1 MSQNSKQIYIFDT
14 TLRDGQQ
21 CPGAGMDF
29 NQNIAYAKLAA
40 KVNIDILEAG
50 FPAASSE
57 DYKIVESIAQM
68 YAQMASSPKVAA
80 LCQLREEQITTT
92 IASISSLIPS
102 KRARLHVYL
111 PVDPELMQ
119 ASLGS
124 YATNK
129 QQIHH
134 DLHQYIKMAVAAG
147 CEVEFSPEGYSR
159 MGDGFDFVTDV
170 IDTAIQAGATI
181 INCPDTIGGACYL
194 QGDDFFVNK
203 MKRHANIMQQRYP
216 DKSITWSAHCHND
229 YGLALSNTMQSIFA
243 GPVTQIEGCF
253 NGIGERAGNVSLEQC
268 IMYLKAFGYNNS
280 LAKNFHTAAKTHNI
294 KDISDFVA
302 THMLPRQA
310 HWPISGE
317 NAARHSSGGHTNAI
331 LKNPQAY
338 QPFNPQE
345 VGQEISFVF
354 GPLSGSNH
362 AQSIIKDH
370 AYRCENSEKTA
381 ITQYIKEYFSNRRKG
396 LTDAEFMQAYFA
408 YRAPIKIHTYK
419 YRKRAKVTEICIDGI
434 FNDKEKHLNA
444 TSKIGGTALTALH
457 HALED
462 YLSPISIES
471 FRSQSKDKGEEAL
484 SISSI
489 SISYNNELYTGIGED
504 IDIEVSALKALVNA
518 VNRAIIDKKYALRNT
533 ETPNNNVAI
542 SAQTKVAN

>member
-1 MSQNSKQIYIFDT
+1 MISQQVYIFDT

-21 CPGAGMDF
+21 CPGAGMSFDK
-29 NQNIAYAKLAA
+29 NLEYARLAA
-40 KVNIDILEAG
+40 GVNIDILEAG

-68 YAQMASSPKVAA
+68 YAQMESSPKVAA
-80 LCQLREEQITTT
+80 LCQMREEQIITT
-92 IASISSLIPS
+92 IESLKSLIPS
-102 KRARLHVYL
+102 KRARMHVYL
-111 PVDPELMQ
+111 PVDPELMR

-124 YATNK
+124 YANNHE
-129 QQIHH
+129 QIHK
-134 DLHQYIKMAVAAG
+134 DLHKYITMAIDAG

-159 MGDGFDFVTDV
+159 MGDTFDFVTDV
-170 IDTAIQAGATI
+170 IDTAIKAGATI

-194 QGDDFFVNK
+194 QGEDFFVNK
-203 MKRHANIMQQRYP
+203 MKLHADIMAKRYP
-216 DKSITWSAHCHND
+216 DKDIIWSAHCHND
-229 YGLALSNTMQSIFA
+229 YGLALTNTMASIFD

-268 IMYLKAFGYNNS
+268 IMYLKAFGYDNCEN
-280 LAKNFHTAAKTHNI
+280 KNFHTNTRTSHI

-317 NAARHSSGGHTNAI
+317 NAARHTSGGHTNAI

-338 QPFNPQE
+338 QPFDPKE
-345 VGQEISFVF
+345 VGKEISFVF

-362 AQSIIKDH
+362 AQSIIKEH
-370 AYRCENSEKTA
+370 GYTCQNNEK
-381 ITQYIKEYFSNRRKG
+381 IEVTQFIKDYFSNRRKG

-408 YRAPIKIHTYK
+408 YRSPIKINTYK
-419 YRKRAKVTEICIDGI
+419 YRKRAEITEICIDGI
-434 FNDKEKHLNA
+434 FNGKEKTINA
-444 TSKIGGTALTALH
+444 KSKIGGTALTALH
-457 HALED
+457 HALEN

-489 SISYNNELYTGIGED
+489 SISHNNELYTGIGED

-518 VNRAIIDKKYALRNT
+518 VNRAIVHLNFAIIANT
-533 ETPNNNVAI
+533 NTATPAKAGT
-542 SAQTKVAN
+542 SSRT

>member
-1 MSQNSKQIYIFDT
+1 MKHLNKQDSKQVYIFDT

-21 CPGAGMDF
+21 CPGAGMSFD
-29 NQNIAYAKLAA
+29 QNLEYAKLAS

-50 FPAASSE
+50 FPAASKE
-57 DYKIVESIAQM
+57 DFKIVQSIANM
-68 YAQMASSPKVAA
+68 YAQVEASPKVAA
-80 LCQLREEQITTT
+80 LCQMREEQITTT
-92 IASISSLIPS
+92 IESIKSLIPS
-102 KRARLHVYL
+102 GRARLHVYL

-124 YATNK
+124 YAQDHKHIN
-129 QQIHH
+129 Q
-134 DLHQYIKMAVAAG
+134 DLHRYISMAVEAG

-159 MGDGFDFVTDV
+159 MGDTFDFVTEV

-194 QGDDFFVNK
+194 QGEDFFVNK
-203 MKRHANIMQQRYP
+203 MQRHADIMNQRYP
-216 DKSITWSAHCHND
+216 DKNIIWSAHCHND
-229 YGLALSNTMQSIFA
+229 YGLALTNTMASIFD

-253 NGIGERAGNVSLEQC
+253 NGIGERAGNVSIEQC

-280 LAKNFHTAAKTHNI
+280 ENKNFHTNTKTHNI

-317 NAARHSSGGHTNAI
+317 NAARHTSGGHTNAI

-338 QPFNPQE
+338 QPFDPKE
-345 VGQEISFVF
+345 VGKEISFVF

-362 AQSIIKDH
+362 AQSIINEH
-370 AYRCENSEKTA
+370 GYMCSNSEKTEV
-381 ITQYIKEYFSNRRKG
+381 TQFIKDYFSNRRKG
-396 LTDAEFMQAYFA
+396 LTDNEFMQAYFA

-419 YRKRAKVTEICIDGI
+419 YRKRAEVTEICIDGL
-434 FNDKEKHLNA
+434 FNGKEKHINA
-444 TSKIGGTALTALH
+444 TSRVGGTALTALH
-457 HALED
+457 HALKD

-489 SISYNNELYTGIGED
+489 SISYGNELYTGIGED

-518 VNRAIIDKKYALRNT
+518 VNRAMVHLEFAIMPNKKA
-533 ETPNNNVAI
+533 V
-542 SAQTKVAN
+542 

>member
-1 MSQNSKQIYIFDT
+1 MTTNNSKQVYIFDT

-21 CPGAGMDF
+21 CPGAGMNF
-29 NQNIAYAKLAA
+29 EKNMEYAQLAA
-40 KVNIDILEAG
+40 NVNIDILEAG

-68 YAQMASSPKVAA
+68 YAQMESSPKVAA
-80 LCQLREEQITTT
+80 LCQMREEQVITT
-92 IASISSLIPS
+92 IQSIKSLIPS

-119 ASLGS
+119 ASLGD
-124 YATNK
+124 YANNIP
-129 QQIHH
+129 QIHQ
-134 DLHQYIKMAVAAG
+134 DLGKYIRMAVDAG

-159 MGDGFDFVTDV
+159 MGDTFNFVTDV

-194 QGDDFFVNK
+194 QGKDFFVNK
-203 MKRHANIMQQRYP
+203 MVRHADIMKQRYP
-216 DKSITWSAHCHND
+216 DKNIIWSAHCHND
-229 YGLALSNTMQSIFA
+229 YGLALTNTMQSIFD

-253 NGIGERAGNVSLEQC
+253 NGIGERAGNVSIEQC

-280 LAKNFHTAAKTHNI
+280 VNKNFHTNTKSHQI
-294 KDISDFVA
+294 KNISDFVA
-302 THMLPRQA
+302 KYMLPRQA

-338 QPFNPQE
+338 QPFDPKE
-345 VGQEISFVF
+345 VGKEITFIF

-370 AYRCENSEKTA
+370 GYICENEEKFA
-381 ITQYIKEYFSNRRKG
+381 VTQFIKDYFSNRRKG
-396 LTDAEFMQAYFA
+396 LTDTEFMQAYFA
-408 YRAPIKIHTYK
+408 YRAPIKINTYK
-419 YRKRAKVTEICIDGI
+419 YRKREKITEISINGL
-434 FNDKEKHLNA
+434 FNGEAQVINA
-444 TSKIGGTALTALH
+444 ASKVGGTALTALH
-457 HALED
+457 QALEN
-462 YLSPISIES
+462 YLAPISIES
-471 FRSQSKDKGEEAL
+471 YRSESKDKGEDAI
-484 SISSI
+484 SIASI
-489 SISYNNELYTGIGED
+489 SISYNNKLYTGIGED

-518 VNRAIIDKKYALRNT
+518 VNRTLSHNKYSIKSHKMA
-533 ETPNNNVAI
+533 
-542 SAQTKVAN
+542 S

>member
-1 MSQNSKQIYIFDT
+1 MSQKSKQVYIFDT

-40 KVNIDILEAG
+40 NVNIDILEAG

-57 DYKIVESIAQM
+57 DYKIVESIAKM

-111 PVDPELMQ
+111 PVDPELMH

-124 YATNK
+124 YAKDK
-129 QQIHH
+129 QQIYH
-134 DLHQYIKMAVAAG
+134 DLHKYIKMAVAAG

-203 MKRHANIMQQRYP
+203 MKQHANIMQQRYP
-216 DKSITWSAHCHND
+216 DKSIIWSAHCHND
-229 YGLALSNTMQSIFA
+229 YGLALSNTMQSIFD

-268 IMYLKAFGYNNS
+268 IMYLKAFGYKNS
-280 LAKNFHTAAKTHNI
+280 LAKNFHSNARTQNI

-370 AYRCENSEKTA
+370 GYCCENSEKIA
-381 ITQYIKEYFSNRRKG
+381 ITQYIKDYFSNRRKG

-408 YRAPIKIHTYK
+408 YKAPIKVKLYRYQKHTK
-419 YRKRAKVTEICIDGI
+419 YTQICLECTINAEDKIISAK
-434 FNDKEKHLNA
+434 
-444 TSKIGGTALTALH
+444 SKVGGTALTALH
-457 HALED
+457 HALEQ
-462 YLSPISIES
+462 YLKPISIES

-504 IDIEVSALKALVNA
+504 IDIEVSALRALVNA
-518 VNRAIIDKKYALRNT
+518 VNRAIVHEKYALKNT
-533 ETPNNNVAI
+533 VTPDKNAAI
-542 SAQTKVAN
+542 TTQAEVAN

>member
-1 MSQNSKQIYIFDT
+1 MTQPENYNSQQVFIFDT

-21 CPGAGMDF
+21 CPGAGMNF
-29 NQNIAYAKLAA
+29 EHNLAYARLAA
-40 KVNIDILEAG
+40 NVNIDILEAG
-50 FPAASSE
+50 FPAASGE

-68 YAQMASSPKVAA
+68 YARLESSPKVAA
-80 LCQLREEQITTT
+80 LCQMREEQIITT
-92 IASISSLIPS
+92 IKSIEPLIPS
-102 KRARLHVYL
+102 GRARLHVYL

-119 ASLGS
+119 ASLGD
-124 YATNK
+124 YANNTDR
-129 QQIHH
+129 IHQ
-134 DLHQYIKMAVAAG
+134 DLSRFIKIAIDAG

-159 MGDGFDFVTDV
+159 MGDTFDSVTDV
-170 IDTAIQAGATI
+170 IDTAIQAGASI

-203 MKRHANIMQQRYP
+203 MIKHADIMKQRFPEKNI
-216 DKSITWSAHCHND
+216 IWSAHCHND
-229 YGLALSNTMQSIFA
+229 YGLALTNTMQSIFD

-253 NGIGERAGNVSLEQC
+253 NGIGERAGNVSIEQC
-268 IMYLKAFGYNNS
+268 IMYLKAFGQNNS
-280 LAKNFHTAAKTHNI
+280 TKQNYHTNTKAQSI

-317 NAARHSSGGHTNAI
+317 NAAKHSSGGHTNAI

-338 QPFNPQE
+338 QPFNPQD
-345 VGQEISFVF
+345 VGQEITFVF

-362 AQSIIKDH
+362 AQSIINEH
-370 AYRCENSEKTA
+370 GYVCNNAEKIK
-381 ITQYIKEYFSNRRKG
+381 ITQYIKDYFSNRRKG
-396 LTDAEFMQAYFA
+396 LTDSEFMQAYFSF
-408 YRAPIKIHTYK
+408 RESIKIHTYK
-419 YRKRAKVTEICIDGI
+419 YTKRAEVTEICMDGT
-434 FNDKEKHLNA
+434 FNKHDKNIIA
-444 TSKIGGTALTALH
+444 TSEIGGTALTTLH

-471 FRSQSKDKGEEAL
+471 YRSQSKDKGKNAM
-484 SISSI
+484 SIASI

-518 VNRAIIDKKYALRNT
+518 VNRTLTQQQFAIV
-533 ETPNNNVAI
+533 PNRKAI
-542 SAQTKVAN
+542 

>member
-1 MSQNSKQIYIFDT
+1 MTHNSTQVYIFDT

-21 CPGAGMDF
+21 CPGAGMDLA
-29 NQNIAYAKLAA
+29 QNLAYAKLAA

-57 DYKIVESIAQM
+57 DYKIVESIAKM
-68 YAQMASSPKVAA
+68 YAQTPSSPTVAA
-80 LCQLREEQITTT
+80 LCQMREEQIVKT
-92 IASISSLIPS
+92 IQSIESLIPS

-124 YATNK
+124 YANNVE
-129 QQIHH
+129 QIHR
-134 DLHQYIKMAVAAG
+134 DLSQYISMAVQAG

-159 MGDGFDFVTDV
+159 MADSFDFVTDV
-170 IDTAIQAGATI
+170 IDTAIKAGATI

-194 QGDDFFVNK
+194 QGEEFFVNK
-203 MKRHANIMQQRYP
+203 MIKHAEIMHDRYP
-216 DKSITWSAHCHND
+216 DKNIIWSAHCHND
-229 YGLALSNTMQSIFA
+229 YGLALTNTMQSIFD

-253 NGIGERAGNVSLEQC
+253 NGIGERAGNVSIEQC
-268 IMYLKAFGYNNS
+268 IMYLKAFGQNNS
-280 LAKNFHTAAKTHNI
+280 TTKNFHTNTNPQGI

-302 THMLPRQA
+302 HHMLPRQA
-310 HWPISGE
+310 HWPISGD

-345 VGQEISFVF
+345 VGQKITFVF

-362 AQSIIKDH
+362 AQSIIRDH
-370 AYRCENSEKTA
+370 GYSCSNDEKIA
-381 ITQYIKEYFSNRRKG
+381 ITQYIKDYFSNRRKG
-396 LTDAEFMQAYFA
+396 LTDKEFMQAYFA
-408 YRAPIKIHTYK
+408 YRSPIAVNLYK
-419 YRKRAKVTEICIDGI
+419 YRKRQEYTQICLECVINGVAQTISAK
-434 FNDKEKHLNA
+434 
-444 TSKIGGTALTALH
+444 SKIGGTALTTLH
-457 HALED
+457 HALEE

-471 FRSQSKDKGEEAL
+471 FRSQSKDKGEEAI

-518 VNRAIIDKKYALRNT
+518 VNRTIVQKDYAIKPQKK
-533 ETPNNNVAI
+533 V
-542 SAQTKVAN
+542 S

>member
-1 MSQNSKQIYIFDT
+1 MKATSKQVKIFDT

-21 CPGAGMDF
+21 CPGAGMSF
-29 NQNIAYAKLAA
+29 EQNIEYAKLAA
-40 KVNIDILEAG
+40 QVNIDILEAG

-68 YAQMASSPKVAA
+68 YAQMESSPKVAA
-80 LCQLREEQITTT
+80 LCQMREEQVITT
-92 IASISSLIPS
+92 IESLKSLIPAQ
-102 KRARLHVYL
+102 RARMHVYL

-124 YATNK
+124 YANNHK
-129 QQIHH
+129 QIHK
-134 DLHQYIKMAVAAG
+134 DLDKFIRMAIGAG

-159 MGDGFDFVTDV
+159 MGDTFDFVTDV
-170 IDTAIQAGATI
+170 IDTAIKAGATI

-194 QGDDFFVNK
+194 QGEEFFVNK
-203 MKRHANIMQQRYP
+203 MKRHAEIMKQRYA
-216 DKSITWSAHCHND
+216 DKNITWSAHCHND
-229 YGLALSNTMQSIFA
+229 YGLALTNTMQSIFD

-280 LAKNFHTAAKTHNI
+280 QGKNFHTTTQTAYI

-317 NAARHSSGGHTNAI
+317 NAARHTSGGHTNAI

-338 QPFNPQE
+338 QPFDPKE
-345 VGQEISFVF
+345 VGKEISFVF

-362 AQSIIKDH
+362 AQSIIKEH
-370 AYRCENSEKTA
+370 GYRCENSEK
-381 ITQYIKEYFSNRRKG
+381 IEVTQFIKDYFSNRRKG
-396 LTDAEFMQAYFA
+396 LTDTEFMQAYFA
-408 YRAPIKIHTYK
+408 YRSPIKINTYK
-419 YRKRAKVTEICIDGI
+419 YRKRAEIAEICIDGT
-434 FNDKEKHLNA
+434 FQGEEKTINA
-444 TSKIGGTALTALH
+444 KSKVGGTALTALH

-489 SISYNNELYTGIGED
+489 SISYNNELYTGIGQD

-518 VNRAIIDKKYALRNT
+518 VNRAIVHLNYAVIANKKA
-533 ETPNNNVAI
+533 V
-542 SAQTKVAN
+542 

>member
-1 MSQNSKQIYIFDT
+1 MKQQDNKSSQQVYIFDT

-29 NQNIAYAKLAA
+29 NNNLQYARLAA

-57 DYKIVESIAQM
+57 DYKIVESIAKM
-68 YAQMASSPKVAA
+68 YAQMDDSPVVAA
-80 LCQLREEQITTT
+80 LCQMREEQVITT
-92 IASISSLIPS
+92 IESIKSLIPS
-102 KRARLHVYL
+102 KRARMHIYL

-124 YATNK
+124 YASDT
-129 QQIHH
+129 QQIHK
-134 DLHQYIKMAVAAG
+134 DLDTYIQMAIDAG

-159 MGDGFDFVTDV
+159 MGNNFDFVTDV
-170 IDTAIQAGATI
+170 IDTAINAGATI

-194 QGDDFFVNK
+194 QGEEFFVNK
-203 MKRHANIMQQRYP
+203 MKRHADIMKQRYP
-216 DKSITWSAHCHND
+216 EKNIIWSAHCHND
-229 YGLALSNTMQSIFA
+229 YGLALTNTMQSIFD

-253 NGIGERAGNVSLEQC
+253 NGIGERAGNVSIEQC
-268 IMYLKAFGYNNS
+268 IMYLKAFGFENSENN
-280 LAKNFHTAAKTHNI
+280 FYHTNTNTHNI

-338 QPFNPQE
+338 QPFDPKE
-345 VGQEISFVF
+345 VGKEITFIF

-370 AYRCENSEKTA
+370 GYVCKNNEKTA
-381 ITQYIKEYFSNRRKG
+381 VTQFIKDYFSNRRKG
-396 LTDAEFMQAYFA
+396 LTDKEFMQAYFA
-408 YRAPIKIHTYK
+408 YRAPIKIDTYK
-419 YRKRAKVTEICIDGI
+419 YRKRAEVTEINILGT
-434 FNDKEKHLNA
+434 FKGEKSNITA

-457 HALED
+457 HALEN

-471 FRSQSKDKGEEAL
+471 YRSQSKDKGEEAQ
-484 SISSI
+484 SIASI
-489 SISYNNELYTGIGED
+489 SISYNNALYTGIGED

-518 VNRAIIDKKYALRNT
+518 VNRAITHINYAIIPNKK
-533 ETPNNNVAI
+533 VI
-542 SAQTKVAN
+542 

>member
-1 MSQNSKQIYIFDT
+1 MKHPNKQASKQVYIFDT

-29 NQNIAYAKLAA
+29 EQNMEYARLAA
-40 KVNIDILEAG
+40 NVNIDILEAG
-50 FPAASSE
+50 FPAASAE

-68 YAQMASSPKVAA
+68 YAQMETSPTVAA
-80 LCQLREEQITTT
+80 LCQMREKQVITT
-92 IASISSLIPS
+92 IESIKSLIPS

-119 ASLGS
+119 ASLGE
-124 YATNK
+124 YANNIP
-129 QQIHH
+129 QIHK
-134 DLHQYIKMAVAAG
+134 DLDKYIRMAVDAG

-159 MGDGFDFVTDV
+159 MGDTFDFVTDV
-170 IDTAIQAGATI
+170 INTAIRAGATI

-194 QGDDFFVNK
+194 QGEDFFVNK
-203 MKRHANIMQQRYP
+203 MIRHADIMKERYP
-216 DKSITWSAHCHND
+216 DKDIIWSAHCHND
-229 YGLALSNTMQSIFA
+229 YGLALTNTMASIFD
-243 GPVTQIEGCF
+243 GPVTQIEGCI
-253 NGIGERAGNVSLEQC
+253 NGIGERAGNVSIEQC

-280 LAKNFHTAAKTHNI
+280 ENKNFHTNTNAHNI

-338 QPFNPQE
+338 QPFDPKE
-345 VGQEISFVF
+345 VGKEITFIF

-370 AYRCENSEKTA
+370 GYICNSDEKIA
-381 ITQYIKEYFSNRRKG
+381 VTQYIKDYFSNRRKG
-396 LTDAEFMQAYFA
+396 LTDVEFMQAYFA
-408 YRAPIKIHTYK
+408 YRAPIKIDTYK
-419 YRKRAKVTEICIDGI
+419 YRKRAEVTEICIEGT
-434 FNDKEKHLNA
+434 FNGEQKHINA
-444 TSKIGGTALTALH
+444 TSKVGGTALTALH
-457 HALED
+457 HALEN

-471 FRSQSKDKGEEAL
+471 FRSQSKDKGEEAM

-518 VNRAIIDKKYALRNT
+518 VNRAKVHKNFAVIPNKK
-533 ETPNNNVAI
+533 AI
-542 SAQTKVAN
+542 

>member
-1 MSQNSKQIYIFDT
+1 MTTNNSQQVYIFDT

-21 CPGAGMDF
+21 CPGAGMNF
-29 NQNIAYAKLAA
+29 EQNLEYARLAA
-40 KVNIDILEAG
+40 NVKIDILEAG

-68 YAQMASSPKVAA
+68 YATMPTSPKVAA
-80 LCQLREEQITTT
+80 LCQMREEQVVTT
-92 IASISSLIPS
+92 IESIKSLIPS
-102 KRARLHVYL
+102 NRARLHVYL

-124 YATNK
+124 YANDID
-129 QQIHH
+129 QIHK
-134 DLHQYIKMAVAAG
+134 DLDKYIRMAIDAG

-159 MGDGFDFVTDV
+159 MGDTFDFVTDV

-194 QGDDFFVNK
+194 QGEDFFVNK
-203 MKRHANIMQQRYP
+203 MISHASIMKQRYP
-216 DKSITWSAHCHND
+216 DKDIIWSAHCHND
-229 YGLALSNTMQSIFA
+229 YGLALTNTMQSIFD

-253 NGIGERAGNVSLEQC
+253 NGIGERAGNVSIEQC

-280 LAKNFHTAAKTHNI
+280 ENKNFHTNTNAHNI

-338 QPFNPQE
+338 QPFDPKE
-345 VGQEISFVF
+345 VGKEITFVF

-370 AYRCENSEKTA
+370 GYVCDNHEKIA
-381 ITQYIKEYFSNRRKG
+381 VTQFIKDYFSNRRKG
-396 LTDAEFMQAYFA
+396 LTDIEFMQAYFA
-408 YRAPIKIHTYK
+408 YRAPIKINTYK
-419 YRKRAKVTEICIDGI
+419 YRKREKIAEVCIEGVFDGEEKTI
-434 FNDKEKHLNA
+434 NASSKE
-444 TSKIGGTALTALH
+444 GGTALTALLQS
-457 HALED
+457 LET
-462 YLSPISIES
+462 YLTPISIES
-471 FRSQSKDKGEEAL
+471 YRSQSNDKGEDAM
-484 SISSI
+484 SIASI

-518 VNRAIIDKKYALRNT
+518 VNRTITHNKYSLK
-533 ETPNNNVAI
+533 PNKIAG
-542 SAQTKVAN
+542 

>member
-1 MSQNSKQIYIFDT
+1 MKQASKQVFIFDT

-21 CPGAGMDF
+21 CPGAGMNF
-29 NQNIAYAKLAA
+29 AENLEYARLAA

-50 FPAASSE
+50 FPAASQE
-57 DYKIVESIAQM
+57 DYTIVESIAQM
-68 YAQMASSPKVAA
+68 YAQMSSSPKVAA
-80 LCQLREEQITTT
+80 LCQMREEQVITT
-92 IASISSLIPS
+92 IQSLQSLIPTG
-102 KRARLHVYL
+102 RARMHVYL

-124 YATNK
+124 YAEDH
-129 QQIHH
+129 QQIKA
-134 DLHQYIKMAVAAG
+134 DLYRYIRLAIDAG

-159 MGDGFDFVTDV
+159 MGDSFDFVTEV
-170 IDTAIQAGATI
+170 IDTAIKAGATI

-194 QGDDFFVNK
+194 QGEDFFVNK
-203 MKRHANIMQQRYP
+203 MKRHAEIMKQRYP
-216 DKSITWSAHCHND
+216 DKDIIWSAHCHND
-229 YGLALSNTMQSIFA
+229 YGLALTNTMQSIFD

-253 NGIGERAGNVSLEQC
+253 NGIGERAGNVSIEQC

-280 LAKNFHTAAKTHNI
+280 ANKNFHTTTHSHHI

-338 QPFNPQE
+338 QPFDPKE
-345 VGQEISFVF
+345 VGKEISFIF

-362 AQSIIKDH
+362 AQSIIKEH
-370 AYRCENSEKTA
+370 GYLCESSEKIE
-381 ITQYIKEYFSNRRKG
+381 ITQFIKNYFSNRRKG
-396 LTDAEFMQAYFA
+396 LTDSEFMQAYFA
-408 YRAPIKIHTYK
+408 YRAPIKINTYK
-419 YRKRAKVTEICIDGI
+419 YRKRAEFTEICIDGV
-434 FNDKEKHLNA
+434 FNKEEKTIHA
-444 TSKIGGTALTALH
+444 QSKVGGTAITALH
-457 HALED
+457 HALEN

-518 VNRAIIDKKYALRNT
+518 VNRAIVHEKFSLKDTKKA
-533 ETPNNNVAI
+533 
-542 SAQTKVAN
+542 S

>member
-1 MSQNSKQIYIFDT
+1 MTISNKTSQQVYIFDT

-21 CPGAGMDF
+21 CPGAGMNF
-29 NQNIAYAKLAA
+29 EENLAYARLAA

-50 FPAASSE
+50 FPAASAE
-57 DYKIVESIAQM
+57 DYKIVESIALM
-68 YAQMASSPKVAA
+68 YAQMDDSPKVAA
-80 LCQLREEQITTT
+80 LCQMREEQVIAT
-92 IASISSLIPS
+92 IESIKSLIPT
-102 KRARLHVYL
+102 KRARMHVYL

-124 YATNK
+124 YA
-129 QQIHH
+129 QDHDQIHK
-134 DLHQYIKMAVAAG
+134 DLDKYIRMAIDAG

-159 MGDGFDFVTDV
+159 MGDTFDFVTDV
-170 IDTAIQAGATI
+170 IDTAIKAGATI

-194 QGDDFFVNK
+194 QGEEFFVNK
-203 MKRHANIMQQRYP
+203 MKRHADIMNKRYP
-216 DKSITWSAHCHND
+216 DKDIIWSAHCHND
-229 YGLALSNTMQSIFA
+229 YGLALTNTMASIFD

-253 NGIGERAGNVSLEQC
+253 NGIGERAGNVSIEQC

-280 LAKNFHTAAKTHNI
+280 ENKNFHTTTKPQGI
-294 KDISDFVA
+294 KNISDFVA

-338 QPFNPQE
+338 QPFDPKE
-345 VGQEISFVF
+345 VGKEITFIF

-362 AQSIIKDH
+362 AQSIITDH
-370 AYRCENSEKTA
+370 GYTCENDEKIA
-381 ITQYIKEYFSNRRKG
+381 MTQYIKDYFSNRRKG
-396 LTDAEFMQAYFA
+396 LTDSEFMQAYFA
-408 YRAPIKIHTYK
+408 YRSPIKIDTYK
-419 YRKRAKVTEICIDGI
+419 YRKRAEITEICIEGQFEGENKSI
-434 FNDKEKHLNA
+434 NGK
-444 TSKIGGTALTALH
+444 SKIGGTALTALH
-457 HALED
+457 HALEE

-518 VNRAIIDKKYALRNT
+518 VNRAIVHENFALKPQKKA
-533 ETPNNNVAI
+533 
-542 SAQTKVAN
+542 S

>member
-1 MSQNSKQIYIFDT
+1 MTHTSKQVYIFDT

-29 NQNIAYAKLAA
+29 ANNLEYATLAA

-50 FPAASSE
+50 FPSASAE
-57 DYKIVESIAQM
+57 DYKIVESIAKM
-68 YAQMASSPKVAA
+68 YAQMETSPTVAA
-80 LCQLREEQITTT
+80 LCQMREEQIITT
-92 IASISSLIPS
+92 IKSIKSLIPS

-119 ASLGS
+119 ASLGN
-124 YATNK
+124 YANDID
-129 QQIHH
+129 QIHK
-134 DLHQYIKMAVAAG
+134 DLAHFITMAVDAG

-159 MGDGFDFVTDV
+159 MGNTFDFVTDV

-194 QGDDFFVNK
+194 QGEKFFVNK
-203 MKRHANIMQQRYP
+203 MIKHADIMRSRYP
-216 DKSITWSAHCHND
+216 DKNIIWSAHCHND
-229 YGLALSNTMQSIFA
+229 YGLALTNTMQSIFD

-253 NGIGERAGNVSLEQC
+253 NGIGERAGNVSIEQC
-268 IMYLKAFGYNNS
+268 IMYLKAFGQNNCTGQ
-280 LAKNFHTAAKTHNI
+280 NFHTNTHSQSI

-302 THMLPRQA
+302 NHMLPRQA

-338 QPFNPQE
+338 QPFNPHE
-345 VGQEISFVF
+345 VGQKITFVF

-362 AQSIIKDH
+362 AQSIIKEH
-370 AYRCENSEKTA
+370 GYVCSNEEKIT
-381 ITQYIKEYFSNRRKG
+381 ITQSIKDYFSNRRKG
-396 LTDAEFMQAYFA
+396 LTDKEFMQAYFA
-408 YRAPIKIHTYK
+408 YRSPIKVNLYK
-419 YRKRAKVTEICIDGI
+419 YRKRAEYTQICLECHINGQDKTISAQSKV
-434 FNDKEKHLNA
+434 
-444 TSKIGGTALTALH
+444 GGTALTALH

-471 FRSQSKDKGEEAL
+471 FRSQSKDKGEEAI

-518 VNRAIIDKKYALRNT
+518 VNRTIVHQNYAIKQ
-533 ETPNNNVAI
+533 
-542 SAQTKVAN
+542 QTKTA